1 MPADHPAAALKSSPS
16 TGLLQPGQKRMNRM
30 FSSSMRAVRSAH
42 QVLADTRVLSQ
53 TPLRK
58 AVGRLPE
65 VMHSVVSAHFG
76 WPVNDTAPP
85 AVSSGGKAVRAA
97 LALLVCE
104 AVSGDATAGMPA
116 AVAVELV
123 HNASL
128 LHDDIIDK
136 DRLRRGSPAVWV
148 AHGVPAA
155 ILAGDALFFLGVR
168 VLATAP
174 GQLGRTGVNI
184 LTKALEELIGGECT
198 DTLLE
203 QRSAFGLEECE
214 AMARSKTA
222 ALLAASCA
230 LGALAGEAGTQRT
243 GHLRDFGTDLGMAFQ
258 LIDDLLGIWGDPQL
272 IGKPTGSDLRSRK
285 KSLPVAFA
293 LASGSDAAHELA
305 RLYSSDR
312 SLSDQE
318 VQLAAELVEAA
329 GGRIWARRQA
339 EYYAARALENLGKAE
354 PNPAPASELAAL
366 TRLITSRDH

>member
-1 MPADHPAAALKSSPS
+1 
-16 TGLLQPGQKRMNRM
+16 M

-42 QVLADTRVLSQ
+42 QVLADTQVLSQ

-58 AVGRLPE
+58 AVRQLPE
-65 VMHSVVSAHFG
+65 VMHPVVSAHFG
-76 WPVNDTAPP
+76 WSVNDTVPP
-85 AVSSGGKAVRAA
+85 AASSGGKAVRAA
-97 LALLVCE
+97 LALLACE
-104 AVSGDATAGMPA
+104 AVSGDAVAGMPA

-136 DRLRRGSPAVWV
+136 DRLRRGRSALWA
-148 AHGVPAA
+148 AHGIPAA
-155 ILAGDALFFLGVR
+155 ILAGDALFFLSIH
-168 VLATAP
+168 VLATAS
-174 GQLGRTGVNI
+174 GRLGSTGVNI
-184 LTKALEELIGGECT
+184 LSEAVEELIGGEYT

-203 QRSAFGLEECE
+203 QRSAVGLEECKM
-214 AMARSKTA
+214 MARGKTA
-222 ALLAASCA
+222 VLLAASCA
-230 LGALAGEAGTQRT
+230 LGALAGEAGPQRT
-243 GHLRDFGTDLGMAFQ
+243 GHLRDFGEDLGMAFQ
-258 LIDDLLGIWGDPQL
+258 LVDDLLGIWGDPQL
-272 IGKPTGSDLRSRK
+272 TGKPVGSDLRSRK

-329 GGRIWARRQA
+329 GGCTWARRQA
-339 EYYAARALENLGKAE
+339 EYYTTRALENLRRAE